1 MKTGKTKNRIREG
14 NPAVTVLLYVL
25 VLLICIATVYPMYY
39 VLILSISAPEYAAKM
54 NVYLVPKG
62 FSLDAYKMLAGD
74 GEMWRAYLNTILYTV
89 PTTALMLVTSVLI
102 AYPLTYKH
110 LAGRKFVNMFLLIPM
125 YFSGGMIPAF
135 LLITKLKLYGS
146 PLSQVLPVCFSIWN
160 IILMKAFFSSIPEG
174 LREAAKIDGAG
185 HTKIFFQITFPLGKP
200 ILVTMGLFSAL
211 AYWNDWTNGLYYLSG
226 NQGQKL
232 YSIQNLLN
240 QMITDIQYLA
250 SGKVAGNIGAEVAK
264 LPTTSIRM
272 AIAFIAMLPLFIIYP
287 FLQKYFAEGITLGA
301 VKG

>member
-1 MKTGKTKNRIREG
+1 MLFNGG
-14 NPAVTVLLYVL
+14 
-25 VLLICIATVYPMYY
+25 
-39 VLILSISAPEYAAKM
+39 
-54 NVYLVPKG
+54 LVPT
-62 FSLDAYKMLAGD
+62 
-74 GEMWRAYLNTILYTV
+74 YLMYVNYFHIKNTIW
-89 PTTALMLVTSVLI
+89 ALIIPNLLLSANNVLMI
-102 AYPLTYKH
+102 
-110 LAGRKFVNMFLLIPM
+110 RS
-125 YFSGGMIPAF
+125 YFM
-135 LLITKLKLYGS
+135 T
-146 PLSQVLPVCFSIWN
+146 
-160 IILMKAFFSSIPEG
+160 SIPEA
-174 LREAAKIDGAG
+174 LYEAAKIDGAG
-185 HTKIFFQITFPLGKP
+185 HAKIFFQITFPLGKP

>member
-1 MKTGKTKNRIREG
+1 MTESKSFNRVATIIL
-14 NPAVTVLLYVL
+14 TIL
-25 VLLICIATVYPMYY
+25 VIIAMLPILLIVIASFSAESS
-39 VLILSISAPEYAAKM
+39 LIRNGYTYWPEQW
-54 NVYLVPKG
+54 
-62 FSLDAYKMLAGD
+62 SLDAYYYMVKQSIMILRSYGVSFLVTFVGTALSVIITTMLAYPMSRKSFKYRNALAFFVFFTMLFNG
-74 GEMWRAYLNTILYTV
+74 GLVPTYLMYVNYFHIKNTIW
-89 PTTALMLVTSVLI
+89 ALIIPNLLLSANNVLMI
-102 AYPLTYKH
+102 
-110 LAGRKFVNMFLLIPM
+110 RS
-125 YFSGGMIPAF
+125 YFM
-135 LLITKLKLYGS
+135 T
-146 PLSQVLPVCFSIWN
+146 
-160 IILMKAFFSSIPEG
+160 SIPEA
-174 LREAAKIDGAG
+174 LYEAAKIDGAG

>member
-1 MKTGKTKNRIREG
+1 MG
-14 NPAVTVLLYVL
+14 YVVSRNTYKL
-25 VLLICIATVYPMYY
+25 KSFYTWVIFIPM
-39 VLILSISAPEYAAKM
+39 IF
-54 NVYLVPKG
+54 NG
-62 FSLDAYKMLAGD
+62 GMLAG
-74 GEMWRAYLNTILYTV
+74 YVVNTNIL
-89 PTTALMLVTSVLI
+89 
-102 AYPLTYKH
+102 H
-110 LAGRKFVNMFLLIPM
+110 LRN
-125 YFSGGMIPAF
+125 
-135 LLITKLKLYGS
+135 
-146 PLSQVLPVCFSIWN
+146 SIWALILPLAVSPFN
-160 IILMKAFFSSIPEG
+160 IVICKTFFKTTIPDSIVES
-174 LREAAKIDGAG
+174 AKIDGAG

>member
-1 MKTGKTKNRIREG
+1 MIKSKKSKC
-14 NPAVTVLLYVL
+14 YQ
-25 VLLICIATVYPMYY
+25 LLINI
-39 VLILSISAPEYAAKM
+39 VLILVTLFIVLPFLLVFISSITDENVLIRNGYSFFPEQLSLYA
-54 NVYLVPKG
+54 YQ
-62 FSLDAYKMLAGD
+62 YIIRQGD
-74 GEMWRAYLNTILYTV
+74 KILRAYGVTILVTIIGTV
-89 PTTALMLVTSVLI
+89 LNLAMSSLL
-102 AYPLTYKH
+102 AYPLSIKTLPHRRAITFFIFFTMLFNGGLVPTYLMYVNYFHIKNTMWA
-110 LAGRKFVNMFLLIPM
+110 LIVPNLLLSANNVLMIRSYFV
-125 YFSGGMIPAF
+125 
-135 LLITKLKLYGS
+135 T
-146 PLSQVLPVCFSIWN
+146 
-160 IILMKAFFSSIPEG
+160 SIPSA
-174 LREAAKIDGAG
+174 LFEAAKIDGAG
-185 HTKIFFQITFPLGKP
+185 HMKIFSTLVLLLGKP

-226 NQGQKL
+226 NQGQRL

-250 SGKVAGNIGAEVAK
+250 SGKVVGNIGSEVAK